1 MTATHITNARI
12 FDGAQPL
19 DATTLTLEGGVV
31 TAVGAPDAPRDA
43 EVVDAQGGFLLPGLI
58 DSHVHTSVDSL
69 RQALRFGVTTEL
81 EMQGYWTPE
90 QRTEVGDDD
99 TLADVRSALIAM
111 MAKGGHPSELMKDL
125 GEHDPAAGEHEG
137 WQMPSVGTPDEARA
151 HVQAFAAAGADYIK
165 VMIEEGTTMGHPG
178 LPMIDP
184 KTIEAG
190 VDEAHRLGLK
200 VVAHAITLA
209 ATRQA
214 LDAGVDGLAHLF
226 VDQRADDSVVEALR
240 DADVFVTPCLT
251 VSSSLMGRTAAH
263 LADDPRVA
271 DRLSQPWLDTLR
283 GSFNSYPQ
291 GTFQHVL
298 DSVAALHA
306 AGVDLLAG
314 TDASVPVPSHGGVA
328 HGASV
333 HDELALLVR
342 AGLSPRAALA
352 AATSVPARRFG
363 LGDRGR
369 IAPGLRA
376 DLLLVD
382 GDPLDAISHTLD
394 ISAIWRRGV
403 RQS

>member
-1 MTATHITNARI
+1 MTATHITNARV
-12 FDGAQPL
+12 FDGRQLL
-19 DATTLTLEGGVV
+19 DATTLTMEGQAV
-31 TAVGAPDAPRDA
+31 TAVGALDAPRDA
-43 EVVDAQGGFLLPGLI
+43 EIVDARGGCLLPGLI

-69 RQALRFGVTTEL
+69 REALRFGVTTEL

-90 QRTEVGDDD
+90 QRTDVENDD
-99 TLADVRSALIAM
+99 TIADVRSALIAM
-111 MAKGGHPSELMKDL
+111 MAKDGHPSELMGDL
-125 GEHDPAAGEHEG
+125 GEHDPAAGEHKG
-137 WQMPSVGTPDEARA
+137 WQMPSVSTPDEARA
-151 HVQAFAAAGADYIK
+151 HVQAFAQAGADYIK
-165 VMIEEGTTMGHPG
+165 VMIEEGTVMGHAG
-178 LPMIDP
+178 LPVIDST
-184 KTIEAG
+184 TIKAG

-200 VVAHAITLA
+200 VIAHAITLA

-214 LDAGVDGLAHLF
+214 LDVGVDGLAHLF
-226 VDQRADDSVVEALR
+226 IDQRADDSIIGALR
-240 DADVFVTPCLT
+240 DADVFITPCLA
-251 VSSSLMGRTAAH
+251 VSSSLMGRDAAH

-271 DRLSQPWLDTLR
+271 GRLSQPWLDTLR
-283 GSFNSYPQ
+283 GTFNSYPQ

-306 AGVDLLAG
+306 AGVDILAG

-333 HDELALLVR
+333 HHELTLLVR
-342 AGLSPRAALA
+342 AGLSPQAALA
-352 AATSVPARRFG
+352 AATSVPARRFD
-363 LGDRGR
+363 LSDRGR

-382 GDPLDAISHTLD
+382 GNPLDAISHTLD